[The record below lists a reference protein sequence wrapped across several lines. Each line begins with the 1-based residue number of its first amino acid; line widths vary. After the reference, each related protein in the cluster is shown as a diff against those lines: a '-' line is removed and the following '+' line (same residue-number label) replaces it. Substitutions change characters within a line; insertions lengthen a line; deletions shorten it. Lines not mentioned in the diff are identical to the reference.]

1 MSEWTSQAADTIEK
15 TVVAIRDRT
24 VEPATKAANYVV
36 YGVFAG
42 CCVLC
47 AILLLT
53 IVTFRVLTY
62 AMPVWAAWMLLG
74 GIFVIGGLFC
84 WTRRTA
90 GASGPGG
97 PSV

>member
-24 VEPATKAANYVV
+24 VEPATRAANYVI
-36 YGVFAG
+36 YGVFAV
-42 CCVLC
+42 CCVLT
-47 AILLLT
+47 ALLLFT
-53 IVTFRVLTY
+53 IVLFRVLTY

-74 GIFVIGGLFC
+74 GIFVLVGLFA
-84 WTRRTA
+84 WTRR
-90 GASGPGG
+90 SGG

>member
-74 GIFVIGGLFC
+74 GIFVIAGLFC

-90 GASGPGG
+90 GVSGPGG

>member
-24 VEPATKAANYVV
+24 VEPATRGANYVI
-36 YGVFAG
+36 YGVFAA
-42 CCVLC
+42 CCVLT
-47 AILLLT
+47 ALLLFT
-53 IVTFRVLTY
+53 IVLFRALTY

-74 GIFVIGGLFC
+74 GIFVLVGLFA
-84 WTRRTA
+84 WTRR
-90 GASGPGG
+90 SGG

>member
-1 MSEWTSQAADTIEK
+1 MSEWTTQAADTIEK

-90 GASGPGG
+90 GASGTGG